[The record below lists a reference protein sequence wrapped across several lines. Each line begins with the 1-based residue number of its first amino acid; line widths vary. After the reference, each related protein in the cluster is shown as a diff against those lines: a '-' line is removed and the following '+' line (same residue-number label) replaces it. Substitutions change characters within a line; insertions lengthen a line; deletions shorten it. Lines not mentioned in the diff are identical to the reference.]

1 MFDSIRNFF
10 TSSMMPGDADGDP
23 EGGRGREGEGG
34 QAAPAAR
41 AAGPNRD
48 IRLAA
53 CALLLELAFADDH
66 FSDEERTHLEGAVRR
81 HFGLDHAQAEEL
93 IRHAN
98 SERMRAADLWQFT
111 NLIRE
116 HYSLGQKMVLAEIM
130 WGLVFSDGE
139 LSAHEDYLLRK
150 VSKLL
155 DLEMAYL
162 SEARRRAESG
172 LDDALPGV
180 D

>member
-10 TSSMMPGDADGDP
+10 SSAMMPGDSGSDAGDDEDRTSGSP
-23 EGGRGREGEGG
+23 R
-34 QAAPAAR
+34 AR
-41 AAGPNRD
+41 SNRD

-53 CALLLELAFADDH
+53 CALLLELAYADDA
-66 FSDEERTHLEGAVRR
+66 FTDEERVHLEGAVRR
-81 HFGLDHAQAEEL
+81 HFGLDRTEAEEL

-98 SERMRAADLWQFT
+98 AERMRAADLWQFT

-116 HYSLGQKMVLAEIM
+116 NYSLGQKMVLAEIM

-162 SEARRRAESG
+162 SEARKRAESG
-172 LDDALPGV
+172 LDEVPPGV